1 MLSRCATLQ
10 TPGQASPEDGP
21 NDVCAQLSQLGLRS
35 GTSVTQTAS
44 SHLSSAG
51 DEFPPIGSSFPV
63 RGGHW
68 LVAVNIQKDVLSL
81 G

>member
-35 GTSVTQTAS
+35 GTSVTHFR